1 MIRRPIT
8 RRRALQGAAASV
20 GALGGLAA
28 PMLNTVTA
36 YAQSGAFNWQRF
48 KGQTVE
54 VLMET
59 GPRADLMKKYQKEFL
74 EHTGIKLGIEVIPE
88 QQARQ
93 KVAIELNSGKPSFD
107 VFNFAFHVQKR
118 QFEKAGW
125 LQDISPWLKDPQMMP
140 AEYELGD
147 VSKMGMGFA
156 TTSDGQINALPI
168 LCDYFMVYY
177 NKELFAKK
185 GVAFP
190 KTMDEMMVAAG
201 KLHDPSA
208 GIAGFVGRGVR
219 NANVVLWTQM
229 LSGWG
234 QETITST
241 KPLKL
246 LTDTPDA
253 IASAE
258 YYKKMLSSY
267 GPKGVTGFNWNEA
280 QGLFMQGKAAMWV
293 DATGFAAPVE
303 DKTKSRVV
311 GKVGYGLPP
320 SGPKGHGSVTF
331 GTGMAIPKA
340 AAHKEAGYYT
350 MLWMTGRTMAG
361 RMLQVGGGIPFRTA
375 PLKDPAVLSS
385 LTVPREWAECAA
397 GCAPLSMPGLP
408 VIVPVTEFRDTIG
421 TALTNLLGGAD
432 AATEMKRATAEFQP
446 VLDKSEAS

>member
-1 MIRRPIT
+1 MSRRPIT
-8 RRRALQGAAASV
+8 RRHALQGAAAF
-20 GALGGLAA
+20 GLSA
-28 PMLNTVTA
+28 PMLNTITA
-36 YAQSGAFNWQRF
+36 RAQGGFDWKRF

-74 EHTGIKLGIEVIPE
+74 DLTGITLGIEVIPE

-107 VFNFAFHVQKR
+107 LFNFAFHVQKR

-125 LQDISPWLKDPQMMP
+125 LLDLTAWLKDPQMMP
-140 AEYELGD
+140 AEYELED
-147 VSKMGMGFA
+147 ISKMGMGFA
-156 TTSDGQINALPI
+156 TTSDGKVNALPI

-190 KTMDEMMVAAG
+190 KTLDEMMVAAE
-201 KLHDPSA
+201 KLTDPAA
-208 GIAGFVGRGVR
+208 GVSGFVGRGVR
-219 NANVVLWTQM
+219 NANVVLWTQL

-234 QETITST
+234 QETIKGT
-241 KPLKL
+241 KLI
-246 LTDTPDA
+246 TDTPDA
-253 IASAE
+253 IASGE
-258 YYKKMLSSY
+258 YYKKLLSSY
-267 GPKGVTGFNWNEA
+267 GPKGIVGFNWNEA

-303 DKTKSRVV
+303 DKQKSRVV

-340 AAHKEAGYYT
+340 ATHKEAAFYT

-361 RMLQVGGGIPFRTA
+361 RMLQVGGGVPFRSA
-375 PLKDPAVLSS
+375 PLKDPAILST
-385 LTVPREWAECAA
+385 LTIPKEWADCAN
-397 GCAPLSMPGLP
+397 GCAPLSMSGLP

-421 TALTNLLGGAD
+421 TALTNMLTGAD
-432 AATEMKRATAEFQP
+432 PGAELKRATAEFQP
-446 VLDKSEAS
+446 VIDKSEQT

>member
-1 MIRRPIT
+1 MSKLSIT
-8 RRRALQGAAASV
+8 RRRALQGAAM
-20 GALGGLAA
+20 LGGLGA

-36 YAQSGAFNWQRF
+36 HAQGGFDWKRF

-74 EHTGIKLGIEVIPE
+74 DQTGITLGIEVIPE

-107 VFNFAFHVQKR
+107 VFNFAMHVQKR

-125 LQDISPWLKDPQMMP
+125 LLDLTPWLKDPQMMP

-147 VSKMGMGFA
+147 ISKTGMAMA
-156 TTSDGQINALPI
+156 TTSDGKVNALPI

-190 KTMDEMMVAAG
+190 KTLDEMMAAAA
-201 KLHDPSA
+201 KLHDPAA

-219 NANVVLWTQM
+219 NANVVLWTQL

-234 QETITST
+234 QETIKGT
-241 KPLKL
+241 KLI
-246 LTDTPDA
+246 TDTPDA

-258 YYKKMLSSY
+258 YYKKLLSSY
-267 GPKGVTGFNWNEA
+267 GPQGVVGFNWNEA
-280 QGLFMQGKAAMWV
+280 QGLFMQGKAAMWI

-303 DKTKSRVV
+303 DKQKSRVV
-311 GKVGYGLPP
+311 GKVGYGVPP
-320 SGPKGHGSVTF
+320 AGPKGHGSVTF
-331 GTGMAIPKA
+331 GTAMAIPKEA
-340 AAHKEAGYYT
+340 KHKEAAFFT

-361 RMLQVGGGIPFRTA
+361 RMLQTGGGVPFRSA
-375 PLKDPAVLSS
+375 PLKDPAILSTLS
-385 LTVPREWAECAA
+385 IPKEWADCAA
-397 GCAPLSMPGLP
+397 GCAPLSMSGLP

-421 TALTNLLGGAD
+421 AALTNMLTGAD
-432 AATEMKRATAEFQP
+432 PGAELKRATAEFQP
-446 VLDKSEAS
+446 VIDKSEA

>member
-1 MIRRPIT
+1 MSKMSIT
-8 RRRALQGAAASV
+8 RRGALQGAA
-20 GALGGLAA
+20 LFGGLAA
-28 PMLNTVTA
+28 PFLNTVTA
-36 YAQSGAFNWQRF
+36 RAQGGFDWKRF
-48 KGQTVE
+48 KGQQVE

-74 EHTGIKLGIEVIPE
+74 DQTGITLGIEVIPE

-107 VFNFAFHVQKR
+107 LFNFAFHVQKR

-125 LQDISPWLKDPQMMP
+125 LLDLTAWLKDPQMMP
-140 AEYELGD
+140 AEYELD
-147 VSKMGMGFA
+147 DISKQGMGFA
-156 TTSDGQINALPI
+156 TTSDGKVNALPI

-190 KTMDEMMVAAG
+190 KTLDEMMVAAE
-201 KLHDPSA
+201 KLNDPAA
-208 GIAGFVGRGVR
+208 GVSGFVGRGVR
-219 NANVVLWTQM
+219 NANVVLWTQL

-234 QETITST
+234 QETIKGT
-241 KPLKL
+241 KLI
-246 LTDTPDA
+246 TDTPDA
-253 IASAE
+253 IASGE
-258 YYKKMLSSY
+258 YYKKLLSNY
-267 GPKGVTGFNWNEA
+267 GPKGVVGFNWNEA
-280 QGLFMQGKAAMWV
+280 QGLFMQGKAAMWI

-303 DKTKSRVV
+303 DKQKSRVV

-340 AAHKEAGYYT
+340 AAHKEAAFFT

-361 RMLQVGGGIPFRTA
+361 RMLQTGGGVPFRSA
-375 PLKDPAVLSS
+375 PLKDPAILST
-385 LTVPREWAECAA
+385 LTIPKEWAECAA
-397 GCAPLSMPGLP
+397 GCAPLSMSGLP

-421 TALTNLLGGAD
+421 AALTNMLTGAD
-432 AATEMKRATAEFQP
+432 PAAELKRATAEFQP
-446 VLDKSEAS
+446 VIDKSELG

>member
-1 MIRRPIT
+1 MSYRLSLP
-8 RRRALQGAAASV
+8 RRRILQGAAA
-20 GALGGLAA
+20 LGLAT
-28 PMLNTVTA
+28 PMLNTKTA
-36 YAQSGAFNWQRF
+36 YSQSGGFDWKRF
-48 KGQTVE
+48 KGQQVE

-74 EHTGIKLGIEVIPE
+74 DQTGIKLGIEVIPE

-107 VFNFAFHVQKR
+107 LFNFAFHVQKR

-125 LQDISPWLKDPQMMP
+125 LLDITAWLKDPQMMP
-140 AEYELGD
+140 AEYELDD
-147 VSKMGMGFA
+147 VSKLGMSFA
-156 TTSDGQINALPI
+156 TTSDGKVNALPI

-177 NKELFAKK
+177 NKELLAKK
-185 GVAFP
+185 GVEFP
-190 KTMDEMMVAAG
+190 KTLDEMMAAAAKLNDPAAG
-201 KLHDPSA
+201 IS
-208 GIAGFVGRGVR
+208 GFVGRGVR
-219 NANVVLWTQM
+219 NANVVLWTQL

-234 QETITST
+234 QETVTG
-241 KPLKL
+241 KPLRL
-246 LTDTPDA
+246 ITDTPDA
-253 IASAE
+253 IASGE
-258 YYKKMLSSY
+258 YYKKLLGSY
-267 GPKGVTGFNWNEA
+267 GPQGIVGFNWNEA

-340 AAHKEAGYYT
+340 SAHKEAAFYT

-361 RMLQVGGGIPFRTA
+361 RMLQVGGGVPFRSA
-375 PLKDPAVLSS
+375 PLKDPAILST
-385 LTVPREWAECAA
+385 LTIPREWAECAA
-397 GCAPLSMPGLP
+397 GCAPISMPGLP

-421 TALTNLLGGAD
+421 TALTNMLTGAD
-432 AATEMKRATAEFQP
+432 PGTELKRATAEFKP
-446 VLDKSEAS
+446 VLDKSEQS